1 MRDPLYTIE
10 PIPASAYYRPLRT
23 PAGGWPKR
31 TEPSIESENKLHSN
45 IRLLVREKDVLF
57 AELNVVKLQLQT
69 ERRWRRWLTA
79 AFVTTWAFW
88 FVVMKMMIPYTI
100 KGILK

>member
-10 PIPASAYYRPLRT
+10 PIPASAYYRPQRP

-45 IRLLVREKDVLF
+45 MRLLVREKDVLF
-57 AELNVVKLQLQT
+57 AELNVLKTELQR
-69 ERRWRRWLTA
+69 ERRWRRLLMA
-79 AFVTTWAFW
+79 ALVTSWAFW
-88 FVVMKMMIPYTI
+88 FAAMKVMLPYVV
-100 KGILK
+100 KGLLK